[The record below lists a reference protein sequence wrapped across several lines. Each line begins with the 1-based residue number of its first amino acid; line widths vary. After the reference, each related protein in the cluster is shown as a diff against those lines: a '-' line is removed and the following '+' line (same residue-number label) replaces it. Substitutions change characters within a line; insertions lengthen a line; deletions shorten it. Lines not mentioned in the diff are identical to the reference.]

1 MTRQRDSSE
10 CITHLPAIRWG
21 GELLGRGMDF
31 TWSQKKSSPGSCVLA
46 RNILLWAGM
55 LTVAPSD
62 LMWHLSSSLS
72 ISWELSCHLYHLCF
86 RLPYESPIWQHK
98 YWLMKSRC
106 LTDWERRDP
115 VSMMGQDSFIWEKKQ
130 QLHFYSHSRRNP
142 LSFSLFTLL
151 SSHLWSSFLIFFL
164 CHPLLMEFMQK
175 SAQKWSLPRMLYLGD

>member
-1 MTRQRDSSE
+1 
-10 CITHLPAIRWG
+10 
-21 GELLGRGMDF
+21 MDF
-31 TWSQKKSSPGSCVLA
+31 TWSQKRSSPGSGVLA

-115 VSMMGQDSFIWEKKQ
+115 VSMMGQDSFIWEKKNLLFISILSLVLYYISLE

-142 LSFSLFTLL
+142 LSFSLYTLL

-175 SAQKWSLPRMLYLGD
+175 SAQNWSLPRMLYLGD